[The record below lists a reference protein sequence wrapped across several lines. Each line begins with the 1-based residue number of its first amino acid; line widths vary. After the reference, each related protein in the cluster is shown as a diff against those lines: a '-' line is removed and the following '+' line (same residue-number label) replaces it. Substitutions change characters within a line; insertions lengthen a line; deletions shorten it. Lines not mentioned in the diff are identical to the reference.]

1 MKVPSVGRSGSEDR
15 GKVSERERL
24 PLHPAATPSSSSS
37 AVDFHSSRPEER
49 EENLSIHFLSEAP
62 ERIAQRK
69 LFVSERHLY
78 FEKRPLISAN
88 QTPGLQVTVETASL
102 VRHVRNVLMVNTSS
116 RRGQRSDYSQR
127 RVWFVLLLWWQRATA
142 NQLPESC
149 CWSPGA
155 PGGLEKG
162 SSSSR
167 RTIYKFRRF
176 KKAWKIFQGFLKIL

>member
-37 AVDFHSSRPEER
+37 SAVDFHSSQPEER
-49 EENLSIHFLSEAP
+49 EENLSIRFLSEAP

-127 RVWFVLLLWWQRATA
+127 RVWFVLLL
-142 NQLPESC
+142 
-149 CWSPGA
+149 
-155 PGGLEKG
+155 
-162 SSSSR
+162 
-167 RTIYKFRRF
+167 
-176 KKAWKIFQGFLKIL
+176 